1 MTYGCLMLRYNRLIM
16 SQINN
21 KKFTHIDESGQA
33 SMVDISAK
41 EIQKRTAVA
50 SGKILLQKETL
61 KLIKENQIKK
71 GDVLSTARIA
81 GIQAAKQT
89 SNLIPL
95 CHQLLTEKISVDF
108 EYLKDGIQVNTL
120 VRCTGKTGVEIE
132 AITAASIALVT
143 IYDMCKAIDKEMV
156 ISEIKLDKKTKEDI

>member
-1 MTYGCLMLRYNRLIM
+1 MN
-16 SQINN
+16 QISNN
-21 KKFTHIDESGQA
+21 KLSHIDENGQA

-41 EIQKRTAVA
+41 GIQKRTAEA
-50 SGKILLQKETL
+50 SGLIILQEETL
-61 KLIKENQIKK
+61 RQIKDNQIKK

-89 SNLIPL
+89 ANLIPL
-95 CHQLLTEKISVDF
+95 CHQLLTEKITVDF
-108 EYLKDGIQVNTL
+108 EYTDNGIRVNTL

-143 IYDMCKAIDKEMV
+143 IYDMCKAIDKEMI
-156 ISEIKLDKKTKEDI
+156 ISEITLLNKVKEDI

>member
-1 MTYGCLMLRYNRLIM
+1 M

-50 SGKILLQKETL
+50 SGKIVLQKETL
-61 KLIKENQIKK
+61 TLIKENQIKK

-108 EYLKDGIQVNTL
+108 EYAADGIQVTSL